1 MWSGRPVAEPSR
13 CIGRQWRRL
22 LRGGQ
27 QQQLAIARVS
37 IRKPRL
43 LLLDG
48 PTEAIQPSIV
58 VDVEELSLACG
69 SVA

>member
-1 MWSGRPVAEPSR
+1 VPVLVFSSNGR
-13 CIGRQWRRL
+13 WL
-22 LRGGQ
+22 T
-27 QQQLAIARVS
+27 
-37 IRKPRL
+37 RKPRL
-43 LLLDG
+43 LLLDC